1 MQRKP
6 QYQEYYV
13 AQGLLQRQE
22 KNIACIQFLSSLF
35 KYVGLSGFWKKDAD
49 FQNVKILQ
57 C

>member
-22 KNIACIQFLSSLF
+22 KNIACIQFLSSIF